1 MTEEKSRC
9 MKCNHEAIIY
19 QPYSGMHLCKKHFTE
34 DVERKVKLTIRKN
47 YNIDKNEKIAVAL
60 SGGKDS
66 CVALYILN
74 KIFGKR
80 RDLELVA
87 ITVDEGISVY
97 RERSIGYAK
106 KLTADIGVKHIIHSF
121 AEEYDTSLDELAA
134 KERVHGACSY
144 CGVLR
149 KSLVN
154 RIALD
159 IGAKRL
165 VTGHN
170 LDDEAQTI
178 MMNHLGGDVERMIRL
193 SPPRELEGLVLRA
206 KPLRKIPEKEVE
218 LYAKVND
225 IPVDISLCPY
235 KHEALRN
242 EVRLML
248 DDFEQKHPGTK
259 YSLQKGFDK
268 MVGILAKEFPQAEIK
283 KCTICGQACTADV
296 CQACRLLGKI

>member
-1 MTEEKSRC
+1 MTEEKTRC

-47 YNIDKNEKIAVAL
+47 YNIGKNEKIAVAL

-97 RERSIGYAK
+97 RERSIGYAR
-106 KLTADIGVKHIIHSF
+106 KLTCDIGVKHLIHSF
-121 AEEYDTSLDELAA
+121 ADEYDTSLDELAA
-134 KERVHGACSY
+134 KERAHGACSY

-193 SPPRELEGLVLRA
+193 SPPRELDGLVLRA
-206 KPLRKIPEKEVE
+206 KPLRKIPENEVE
-218 LYAKVND
+218 LYAKVCLQCRTLQQT
-225 IPVDISLCPY
+225 PQISI
-235 KHEALRN
+235 
-242 EVRLML
+242 
-248 DDFEQKHPGTK
+248 
-259 YSLQKGFDK
+259 QKGFDK
-268 MVGILAKEFPQAEIK
+268 MVGILARQFPQAEIK
-283 KCTICGQACTADV
+283 KCTICGQACTTDV
-296 CQACRLLGKI
+296 CQACRLLGKT